1 MKVVTILA
9 SPGSC
14 EDQNVRSCLVSEG
27 VDRTVHILGIMVF
40 PIREGYLSGW
50 ALFIII
56 PGSLWT
62 MGSDNPLSLPGAIL
76 YPNHWQLWP

>member
-1 MKVVTILA
+1 MKVVTTLA

-27 VDRTVHILGIMVF
+27 VDRAVHILGITVF

-50 ALFIII
+50 TLCIII
-56 PGSLWT
+56 LGSLWAL
-62 MGSDNPLSLPGAIL
+62 GSDNPLSLPGAIL
-76 YPNHWQLWP
+76 YPNHWQL